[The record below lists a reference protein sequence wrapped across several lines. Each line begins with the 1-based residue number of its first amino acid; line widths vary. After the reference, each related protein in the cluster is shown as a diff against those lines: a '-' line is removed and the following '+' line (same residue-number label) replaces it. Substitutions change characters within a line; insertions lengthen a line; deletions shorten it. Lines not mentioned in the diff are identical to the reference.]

1 MPSPLLL
8 IPQHIFAFFQAGY
21 ELTQRQHMSAEFTG
35 SDHQLVDQLMFAHD
49 HILRQLKTATPSAT
63 EGIDTA
69 TATLVSYSL
78 LRGQLSHTLVLANGI
93 IDAVLNY
100 QHDLEGAGFWRVSTI
115 HSMGKWKL
123 NSLWGQILNSGRAHD
138 TGSEFPAHAVL
149 SVSSNLQLDL
159 LGTVGNDTLNN
170 SQITATDLGS
180 DCLAYN
186 NRCVMTEIFTHENRI
201 TFTLYDNESEVLRQ
215 ELDKVEGPFSAIEVC
230 LPFRFAYF
238 VCHV

>member
-8 IPQHIFAFFQAGY
+8 IPQRIFAYFQAGY
-21 ELTQRQHMSAEFTG
+21 ELTQRHHMSAEFTG

-78 LRGQLSHTLVLANGI
+78 LRGHLSHTLVLANGI

-100 QHDLEGAGFWRVSTI
+100 QHNLEGAGFWRVSTI
-115 HSMGKWKL
+115 HSMGKLKL
-123 NSLWGQILNSGRAHD
+123 NSLWDQIFNSGSAHD
-138 TGSEFPAHAVL
+138 TDSGIPAHAVL
-149 SVSSNLQLDL
+149 SVPSNLQLDL
-159 LGTVGNDTLNN
+159 LGTEGKEMLNN
-170 SQITATDLGS
+170 SQIKATDLV
-180 DCLAYN
+180 DDWLAYN
-186 NRCVMTEIFTHENRI
+186 NRCVKTEIVTHESRI

-230 LPFRFAYF
+230 LPFHFAYF